1 MAKKIMVVDDEPFII
16 EMLQVTLTDAGFEV
30 VVATEGT
37 EVFPKVLAE
46 KPDLIS
52 LDVNMPGKHGFEI
65 CRELKADPATKHIP
79 VIFLSASTQADD
91 VNKGIALGA
100 EKYMTKPVP
109 LAEYEAVIKGILK
122 MS

>member
-1 MAKKIMVVDDEPFII
+1 MVVDDEPFII